1 MKEQSDIDRA
11 FYLEVI
17 RKECKQVKAELA
29 AVRDERDEY
38 AECFEK
44 FKNEAYAVQYK
55 LAAARDEL
63 AAANAECV
71 KVREDRAALQ
81 IALVHHD
88 SLQDRILSATAELAA
103 ARDELH
109 VRDEAI
115 ADFDQRARWRLEQT
129 PYTGIGEP

>member
-44 FKNEAYAVQYK
+44 FKEEAYAVQYK
-55 LAAARDEL
+55 
-63 AAANAECV
+63 
-71 KVREDRAALQ
+71 
-81 IALVHHD
+81 
-88 SLQDRILSATAELAA
+88 LAA

>member
-1 MKEQSDIDRA
+1 MKENAQA

-17 RKECKQVKAELA
+17 RKENEQIKAELA
-29 AVRDERDEY
+29 AVREDRDEY

-44 FKNEAYAVQYK
+44 FKEEAYAAQYK

-71 KVREDRAALQ
+71 KVREDRADLE
-81 IALVHHD
+81 IKLVHHD
-88 SLQDRILSATAELAA
+88 SLQDRLLSATAELAA

-109 VRDEAI
+109 VRDQAI
-115 ADFDQRARWRLEQT
+115 ADFDERARWRLEQT

>member
-44 FKNEAYAVQYK
+44 FKKEAYAVQYK

-63 AAANAECV
+63 AAA
-71 KVREDRAALQ
+71 R
-81 IALVHHD
+81 
-88 SLQDRILSATAELAA
+88 AELRA
-103 ARDELH
+103 
-109 VRDEAI
+109 RDEAI
-115 ADFDQRARWRLEQT
+115 ADSDQRARWRLAQK